1 MKTLKLT
8 LLALTVVVA
17 GAYAATKAW
26 QIDKAHSTVGFTVD
40 HMKISEV
47 SGEFE
52 EYEGTIKTEGDNFE
66 NAEISMTIDV
76 NSINTDNEK
85 RDQHLKSEDFFHA
98 EEHPEITFESTKL
111 EKSGDKEYRL
121 IGKLTMRGKTQKET
135 FKAVH
140 NGTVKDPFSEMI
152 VSGWKISG
160 KVNRYDYGLK
170 WDNTTEAGNLIVGK
184 EVKINCDV
192 ELKSEPS

>member
-8 LLALTVVVA
+8 LLGLMVFVV
-17 GAYAATKAW
+17 GAYAATKTW
-26 QIDKAHSTVGFTVD
+26 QIDKNHTTIGFTVE

-52 EYEGTIKTEGDNFE
+52 EYEGTIKTDGKDFSD
-66 NAEISMTIDV
+66 AEISMSIDV
-76 NSINTDNEK
+76 KSINTDNEK
-85 RDQHLKSEDFFHA
+85 RDQHLASEDFFHA
-98 EEHPEITFESTKL
+98 EKHPKIKFESTKL
-111 EKSGDKEYRL
+111 EKTGDKEYRL
-121 IGKLTMRGKTQKET
+121 TGKLTMRGKTQKET
-135 FKAVH
+135 FKATH

-170 WDNTTEAGNLIVGK
+170 WDKTTEAGNLIVGK